1 MYVCTCHIEFVDSG
15 KFSRMKRVLMAMSG
29 GVDSSVSALLL
40 KRQGYEVHGVLM
52 KNWDHGEEGS
62 ECSYERDYRDVDWV
76 CHKIGIEYS
85 VIDFTKEYWNFV
97 FQPYLRSHNQ
107 GYTPNAD
114 VACNKCIKFNFL
126 FKQLTVFSASYLA
139 TGHYART
146 DDGDRLIRGR
156 DVIKDQSYFL
166 ALTDPLVFSKVLFP
180 VGDMLKSEVQQIA
193 RDENLDPILAR
204 KESMGLC
211 FVGKRRK
218 FHQFLSQYIPYQVGN
233 AFSLEDEYVGT
244 HMGYQFYTI
253 GQRARLQGQR
263 KGTYVVAKDAKSNSI
278 YVVDDYNHASL
289 YSKRLRVEYASSLK
303 IDKFPFLC
311 CVQTRYSSIG
321 SYCIVRMYGDGVL
334 DVECVFD
341 SIRAVTPGQI
351 AVFYLGD
358 VCLGG
363 SVIVS
368 RQLENC
374 PTHVRDTFI
383 DTEPDQEGRVSSV

>member
-1 MYVCTCHIEFVDSG
+1 
-15 KFSRMKRVLMAMSG
+15 MAMSG
-29 GVDSSVSALLL
+29 GIDSSVSALLL

-62 ECSYERDYRDVDWV
+62 ECSYEKDFRDVDWV

-85 VIDFTKEYWNFV
+85 VIDFTKEYWNLV
-97 FQPYLRSHNQ
+97 FQPYLSSFNQ

-114 VACNKCIKFNFL
+114 VACNKYIKFHFL
-126 FKQLTVFSASYLA
+126 FKQLSVLSASYLA

-146 DDGDRLIRGR
+146 DGARLIRGR
-156 DVIKDQSYFL
+156 DVTKDQSYFL
-166 ALTDPLVFSKVLFP
+166 ALTDPLVFSKVIFP

-193 RDENLDPILAR
+193 RDENLAPILAR

-218 FHQFLSQYIPYQVGN
+218 FHRFLSQYIPYKAGS
-233 AFSLEDEYVGT
+233 AFSLENEHVGT

-263 KGTYVVAKDAKSNSI
+263 KGMYVVAKDAVSNSI
-278 YVVDDYNHASL
+278 YVVDDCNHESM
-289 YSKRLRVEYASSLK
+289 YSKRLRVEYTSRLK
-303 IDKFPFLC
+303 IDRFPCLC
-311 CVQTRYSSIG
+311 CVQTRYGSIG
-321 SYCIVRMYGDGVL
+321 SYCVVRMYGNGVL

-341 SIRAVTPGQI
+341 SVRAVAPGQI
-351 AVFYLGD
+351 AAFYLGD

-363 SVIVS
+363 CVVIWRHIES
-368 RQLENC
+368 C
-374 PTHVRDTFI
+374 PSHVRDTFI
-383 DTEPDQEGRVSSV
+383 ETKPDQEGRVYSTSA

>member
-1 MYVCTCHIEFVDSG
+1 
-15 KFSRMKRVLMAMSG
+15 MAMSG

-52 KNWDHGEEGS
+52 RNWDHGEEGS
-62 ECSYERDYRDVDWV
+62 ECSHEKDYRDVDWV

-97 FQPYLRSHNQ
+97 FQPYLSSYNQ
-107 GYTPNAD
+107 GCTPNAD
-114 VACNKCIKFNFL
+114 VACNKYIKFNFL
-126 FKQLTVFSASYLA
+126 LKQLTVFSASYLA

-146 DDGDRLIRGR
+146 DGVRLIRGR
-156 DVIKDQSYFL
+156 DVTKDQSYFL
-166 ALTDPLVFSKVLFP
+166 ALTDPLVFSKVIFP
-180 VGDMLKSEVQQIA
+180 VGGMLKSEVQQIA

-218 FHQFLSQYIPYQVGN
+218 FHRFLSQYIPYKVGN
-233 AFSLEDEYVGT
+233 AFSIKNEHVGI

-253 GQRARLQGQR
+253 GQRARLQGQH
-263 KGTYVVAKDAKSNSI
+263 KGMYVVAKDAVNNRI

-289 YSKRLRVEYASSLK
+289 FSKRFRVEYASKLK

-311 CVQTRYSSIG
+311 CVQTRYSSTG
-321 SYCIVRMYGDGVL
+321 SYCIVRMHGEGVL
-334 DVECVFD
+334 DVECVSD

-363 SVIVS
+363 CDIVW
-368 RQLENC
+368 RQIEGC
-374 PTHVRDTFI
+374 PSHIRDVFI
-383 DTEPDQEGRVSSV
+383 DTRPDQEGRDYSLL